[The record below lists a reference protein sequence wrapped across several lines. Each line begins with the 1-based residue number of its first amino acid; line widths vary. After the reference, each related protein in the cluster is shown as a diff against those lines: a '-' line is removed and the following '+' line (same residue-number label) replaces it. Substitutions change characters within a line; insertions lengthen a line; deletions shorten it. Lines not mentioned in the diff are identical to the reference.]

1 MVKGVHC
8 TLFLWYNFIR
18 GIVMERYEIKKLL
31 DEYDSKLN
39 DIGRVL
45 WRNK

>member
-8 TLFLWYNFIR
+8 TLFLCYNFYR
-18 GIVMERYEIKKLL
+18 GTFMEKYEIKKIL
-31 DEYDSKLN
+31 DEYDSRLS

-45 WRNK
+45 